1 MSDILVVTGAS
12 RGIGA
17 AIARLG
23 GRAGYDVAVNYLTSR
38 AGAEAVVADI
48 EAAGRRAIA
57 VQGDMGCEGDILRL
71 FETVDRELG
80 TLGALVANAGLLTS
94 LGRVEELEAADLKR
108 ILEVNTMGAFL
119 CCREAVKR
127 MSTRHGGAG
136 GAIVTMS
143 SAASTLGSPNEFVSY
158 AASKAAVDAL
168 TYGLAKEVAL
178 DGIRVNAVNPGYIES
193 DIHYPGR
200 YEKIVP
206 TVPMQR
212 AGTPED
218 VAEAVL
224 FLLSEKANY
233 ITGTN
238 LRIAGGR

>member
-1 MSDILVVTGAS
+1 M
-12 RGIGA
+12 
-17 AIARLG
+17 
-23 GRAGYDVAVNYLTSR
+23 AVNYLTSR

-178 DGIRVNAVNPGYIES
+178 DGIRVNAVNPGLYRIGHPLPRAVRE
-193 DIHYPGR
+193 DR
-200 YEKIVP
+200 A

-224 FLLSEKANY
+224 FLLSEKGNY